1 MLYSCTFINTS
12 IRKGKKH
19 LLELVLHNKIKLCNK
34 GKCSNVLFKQNITIY
49 VNVITICYLIESGSP
64 VYRNM
69 SYLVFTLK
77 AEQLNKESSNQS
89 RLFFITVI
97 CITWVGIEYQTT
109 FSIYL
114 FKMVHNIIIL

>member
-34 GKCSNVLFKQNITIY
+34 GKCSNVLFKQNIIIY

-77 AEQLNKESSNQS
+77 AEQLNKESSNHS

-109 FSIYL
+109 FSILTSSL
-114 FKMVHNIIIL
+114 FLKWFII